1 LRAGCGPQFFSDDV
15 IGLDPT
21 TCGAPGGPV
30 GSTPLEGVGTGF
42 FGLPIVPSPVTGS
55 AALASPGNLGRNTF
69 ATPGWANLD
78 FSVIKD
84 TKLTETKSLQ
94 FRAEFFNVLNL
105 ATFGQPG
112 NVLGSSG
119 FGVITGTATAERQ
132 IQFALRLT
140 F

>member
-1 LRAGCGPQFFSDDV
+1 
-15 IGLDPT
+15 
-21 TCGAPGGPV
+21 
-30 GSTPLEGVGTGF
+30 
-42 FGLPIVPSPVTGS
+42 
-55 AALASPGNLGRNTF
+55 
-69 ATPGWANLD
+69 
-78 FSVIKD
+78 VIKD

-132 IQFALRLT
+132 IQFALRLI